1 MLQIDPHSA
10 TAPFE
15 QLRLQL
21 AEAIAAGELA
31 PGMRLPTVRKL
42 AGDLGL
48 APNTVART
56 YRELETDGLIETR
69 GRLGSFVAQTGDAR
83 ARGAHAAARLYLA
96 RLHELGVDPVEAPH
110 YLRSAMTQSAPDE
123 PPLT

>member
-21 AEAIAAGELA
+21 AEAIAAGELT

-56 YRELETDGLIETR
+56 YRELEADELIQTR
-69 GRLGSFVAQTGDAR
+69 GRLGSFVAQNGDASE
-83 ARGAHAAARLYLA
+83 RGAHAAALLYLA
-96 RLHELGVDPVEAPH
+96 RLHELGIDPADAPH
-110 YLRSAMTQSAPDE
+110 YLRSAMVQSAPDE